1 MPVRIIPKNYR
12 CITGVVSSQKAVGEA
27 GYEASLERDFL
38 LLLEFD
44 PSVKAFEVQPLH
56 VYWRDQSGR
65 RRRYTPDCRVE
76 YVDGLRKPTIFEIKF
91 RCSLSADWNKLR
103 QAYRAAVHET
113 ALEGFRFK
121 ILTEKEIR
129 TTYLDSVKFLLPF
142 VRRGADHASKKL
154 ILTAIDKIRV
164 TTPRELM
171 AKISDN
177 PSENALL
184 IPSLW
189 YLIGTF
195 QIYSDLTKPLTMD
208 SKIESLS

>member
-1 MPVRIIPKNYR
+1 MPVRKIPKNYR
-12 CITGVVSSQKAVGEA
+12 CITGIISARKAVGEA

-44 PSVKAFEVQPLH
+44 PDVKAFEVQPLRIN
-56 VYWRDQSGR
+56 WRDQSGR

-76 YVDGLRKPTIFEIKF
+76 YIDGLRKPTIFEIKF
-91 RCSLSADWNKLR
+91 RRSLWADWNKLR
-103 QAYRAAVHET
+103 QAYRAAIHAT
-113 ALEGFRFK
+113 AMEGFRFK

-129 TTYLDSVKFLLPF
+129 TTYLDCVKFLLPF
-142 VRRGADHASKKL
+142 VRRGTDHASKQL
-154 ILTAIDKIRV
+154 ILTAIDKVKV
-164 TTPRELM
+164 TSPRELM
-171 AKISDN
+171 ARISDN
-177 PSENALL
+177 PAENALL
-184 IPSLW
+184 LPSLW

>member
-1 MPVRIIPKNYR
+1 MPVRKIPKNYR
-12 CITGVVSSQKAVGEA
+12 CITGIISAQKAVGEA

-44 PSVKAFEVQPLH
+44 PAVKAFEVQPLR
-56 VYWRDQSGR
+56 VNWRDQSGR
-65 RRRYTPDCRVE
+65 RRRYTPDCRVD

-91 RCSLSADWNKLR
+91 RRCLWADWNELR

-129 TTYLDSVKFLLPF
+129 TTYLDCVKFLLPF
-142 VRRGADHASKKL
+142 VRRGTDHASQQL
-154 ILTAIDKIRV
+154 VLTTIDKVRV

-171 AKISDN
+171 TRISDTR
-177 PSENALL
+177 SKHALL
-184 IPSLW
+184 MPSLW

-208 SKIESLS
+208 SRIESLS

>member
-1 MPVRIIPKNYR
+1 MPVRKIPKNYR
-12 CITGVVSSQKAVGEA
+12 YITGVISSQKAVGEA
-27 GYEASLERDFL
+27 GFEASLERDFL

-44 PSVKAFEVQPLH
+44 PSVKAFEVRPLY
-56 VYWRDQSGR
+56 VYWRDQSGGH
-65 RRRYTPDCRVE
+65 RRYTPDCRVD
-76 YVDGLRKPTIFEIKF
+76 YVDGLRKPTIFEIKP
-91 RCSLSADWNKLR
+91 RCCLWADWNELR
-103 QAYRAAVHET
+103 QTYRAAVHET

-129 TTYLDSVKFLLPF
+129 TTYLNCVKFLLPF
-142 VRRGADHASKKL
+142 VRRGTDHASQQL
-154 ILTAIDKIRV
+154 VLTTIDKVRV

-171 AKISDN
+171 ARISDT
-177 PSENALL
+177 PLKRALL